1 MYVYAVLSGC
11 WSALSCSKEGT
22 ERSVTGIALYSHSA
36 FWRSLCFCGPCEP
49 LLDRTSG
56 HPHRSETCRSE
67 LTKPPDDYAVLL
79 PQHVCAAPADLP

>member
-36 FWRSLCFCGPCEP
+36 FWRSLCFLRTLRTPVGSHVGTSPP
-49 LLDRTSG
+49 L
-56 HPHRSETCRSE
+56 
-67 LTKPPDDYAVLL
+67 
-79 PQHVCAAPADLP
+79 